1 MKLNLC
7 LYSNDKFEIPRK
19 ALVNLAE
26 KTKIFDNIF
35 GYNREWL
42 ENTDFYR
49 ENLEILDPI
58 NTKGD
63 GWFLWKP
70 YVILESLKRIN
81 EDDVLIYMDSSD
93 TFFNDFGY
101 FLKSYFESNDIL
113 LVKGGG
119 PNKKYTKGKL

>member
-101 FLKSYFESNDIL
+101 FLK
-113 LVKGGG
+113 
-119 PNKKYTKGKL
+119 